1 MAAFFTPFIA
11 LFIFIHAMGVAMN
24 VGVLERL
31 AFAANRKM
39 SFKLNQ
45 TFWYS
50 NDGVL
55 ELEKF
60 Y

>member
-1 MAAFFTPFIA
+1 
-11 LFIFIHAMGVAMN
+11 MN